1 MHPSRVWKFSFVLL
15 LVSWLIPIESS
26 LAQPVNITKDLE
38 KFTVKHGNQ
47 QVTVMRNQDT
57 RAVIEPD
64 FAKVARN
71 CPPFC
76 IQPME
81 AAPGV
86 KTIEELELIDFMM
99 REVNNETGLLI
110 DARTP
115 DWNAQGV
122 IPGSI
127 NIPYSDI
134 SPSMGANPMEVER
147 VLKPIGVI
155 TKDSGQLDF
164 AKVKKVAIWCNGPWC
179 GQSHAAIR
187 GLIEL
192 GFPAEKILYYRGGMQ
207 MWKLFGFTV
216 VPPVDEL

>member
-1 MHPSRVWKFSFVLL
+1 MTPSRVWKLSFVFMLL
-15 LVSWLIPIESS
+15 SCLIPIGVVQ
-26 LAQPVNITKDLE
+26 AQPVNITKDLD
-38 KFTVKHGNQ
+38 KFTVKHGKRQ
-47 QVTVMRNQDT
+47 ITVSRNQDI

-86 KTIEELELIDFMM
+86 TTIGELELIDFMM
-99 REVNNETGLLI
+99 HEVNQETGLLV

-115 DWNAQGV
+115 DWHAQGV

-127 NIPYSDI
+127 NIPYTDI
-134 SPSMGANPMEVER
+134 SPSMGANPMEIER
-147 VLKPIGVI
+147 VLKPLGVM
-155 TKDSGQLDF
+155 TKDSGALDF
-164 AKVKKVAIWCNGPWC
+164 SKVKKVAIWCNGPWC
-179 GQSHAAIR
+179 GQSHAAIS

-192 GFPAEKILYYRGGMQ
+192 GFPANKILYYRGGMQ

-216 VPPVDEL
+216 VPPAEEM